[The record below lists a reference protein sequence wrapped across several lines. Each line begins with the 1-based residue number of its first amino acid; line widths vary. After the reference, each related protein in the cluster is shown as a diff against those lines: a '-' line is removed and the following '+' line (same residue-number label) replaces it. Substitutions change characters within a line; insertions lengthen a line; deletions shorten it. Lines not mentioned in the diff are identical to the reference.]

1 MHNQNNLILDIL
13 QLAEEYYYY
22 TFAIVFGIG
31 LLQGAILARGIRRKF
46 PKLKKYAKG
55 VSIIIL
61 ILFSINAAG
70 NISKFVEPSKVE
82 FAEFAIPET
91 PESAFLLLINVLG
104 LNAGIIAV
112 TGIFIS
118 ITLILLFRFAEL
130 NQISRYFIFTISVI
144 VFIVAML
151 GRFTDYVPSTFQI
164 ILYAMYQFGMTLG
177 IFSIMRRRNKD
188 PLDDLE

>member
-1 MHNQNNLILDIL
+1 MDIL

-22 TFAIVFGIG
+22 TFALVFAIG

-70 NISKFVEPSKVE
+70 NISKFAEPSKVE
-82 FAEFAIPET
+82 FTEFVIPET
-91 PESAFLLLINVLG
+91 PEAAFLLLVDILG

-112 TGIFIS
+112 DDYFDQESPGVSEGLSQFFTESNNDQLAILIS
-118 ITLILLFRFAEL
+118 GG
-130 NQISRYFIFTISVI
+130 NK
-144 VFIVAML
+144 VFITTEDYYL
-151 GRFTDYVPSTFQI
+151 NYRFLIKKFTNIETIKSYHDREWFGSSVLFI
-164 ILYAMYQFGMTLG
+164 DDILRDNL
-177 IFSIMRRRNKD
+177 
-188 PLDDLE
+188 PL

>member
-1 MHNQNNLILDIL
+1 MDIL

-22 TFAIVFGIG
+22 TFAVVFAIG
-31 LLQGAILARGIRRKF
+31 LLQGAILARGIRKKF

-55 VSIIIL
+55 ISIILL

-82 FAEFAIPET
+82 FTEFAIPET
-91 PESAFLLLINVLG
+91 SEGAFLLLIDVLG

-118 ITLILLFRFAEL
+118 ITVILLFRFAEL
-130 NQISRYFIFTISVI
+130 NPISRYFVFTISVI
-144 VFIVAML
+144 VFIVALL
-151 GRFTDYVPSTFQI
+151 GRFTDYVPTTFQI
-164 ILYAMYQFGMTLG
+164 ILYVMYQLGMTIG
-177 IFSIMRRRNKD
+177 IFTVMRRREKD
-188 PLDDLE
+188 SLDGFN

>member
-1 MHNQNNLILDIL
+1 MDIL

-22 TFAIVFGIG
+22 TFAVVFGIG

-55 VSIIIL
+55 VSIILL

-70 NISKFVEPSKVE
+70 NISKFAEPSKVE
-82 FAEFAIPET
+82 FGEFAMPET
-91 PESAFLLLINVLG
+91 SEAAFLLLIDVLG

-130 NQISRYFIFTISVI
+130 NSISRYFIFTISVI
-144 VFIVAML
+144 VFIIAML

-164 ILYAMYQFGMTLG
+164 ILYVMYQLGMTLG
-177 IFSIMRRRNKD
+177 IFSIMRRREKD
-188 PLDDLE
+188 PLEDMG

>member
-1 MHNQNNLILDIL
+1 LEIL

-22 TFAIVFGIG
+22 TFAVVFAIG
-31 LLQGAILARGIRRKF
+31 LLQGAILARGIRNKF
-46 PKLKKYAKG
+46 PKLKKYAKC

-70 NISKFVEPSKVE
+70 NISKFAEPVKVE
-82 FAEFAIPET
+82 FSEFVIPET
-91 PESAFLLLINVLG
+91 PEAAFLLLIDILG

-130 NQISRYFIFTISVI
+130 NSISRYFIFATSVI
-144 VFIVAML
+144 VFIIAIL
-151 GRFTDYVPSTFQI
+151 GRFTDYVPSTFQM
-164 ILYAMYQFGMTLG
+164 ILYVMYQLGMTLG
-177 IFSIMRRRNKD
+177 IFSIMRRREKD
-188 PLDDLE
+188 TLEDFN

>member
-1 MHNQNNLILDIL
+1 MELEIL

-70 NISKFVEPSKVE
+70 NISKFAEPSKVE
-82 FAEFAIPET
+82 FTEFVIPET
-91 PESAFLLLINVLG
+91 PESAFLVLIDVLG

-130 NQISRYFIFTISVI
+130 NSISRYFIFTISVI
-144 VFIVAML
+144 VFIIAML

-164 ILYAMYQFGMTLG
+164 ILYVMYQLGMTLG
-177 IFSIMRRRNKD
+177 IFAIMRRREKD
-188 PLDDLE
+188 PLDDFG

>member
-1 MHNQNNLILDIL
+1 MDIL

-22 TFAIVFGIG
+22 TFVVVFTIG
-31 LLQGAILARGIRRKF
+31 LLQGAILARGIRKKF

-70 NISKFVEPSKVE
+70 NISKFAEPSKVE
-82 FAEFAIPET
+82 FTEFVMPET
-91 PESAFLLLINVLG
+91 PDGIFLLLVDALG
-104 LNAGIIAV
+104 LNAGVIAI

-118 ITLILLFRFAEL
+118 ITLILLFRFADL
-130 NQISRYFIFTISVI
+130 NRIARYFIFTISVT
-144 VFIVAML
+144 VFIIALL

-164 ILYAMYQFGMTLG
+164 ILYVMYQLGMTLG
-177 IFSIMRRRNKD
+177 IFTIMRRREKD
-188 PLDDLE
+188 PLDELG

>member
-1 MHNQNNLILDIL
+1 MDIL

-55 VSIIIL
+55 VSIIL
-61 ILFSINAAG
+61 LINAAG
-70 NISKFVEPSKVE
+70 NISKFAEPSKVE
-82 FAEFAIPET
+82 FTEFVMPET
-91 PESAFLLLINVLG
+91 SEAAFLLLIDVLG

-130 NQISRYFIFTISVI
+130 NSISRYFIFTISVI
-144 VFIVAML
+144 VFIIAML

-164 ILYAMYQFGMTLG
+164 ILYVMYQLGMTLG
-177 IFSIMRRRNKD
+177 IFSIMRRREKD
-188 PLDDLE
+188 PLDDMG